1 MSPTRYGGGRSSS
14 CAWPSEHRGDEAAQ
28 RCRADHSRG
37 SSRRRHPLRRSPR
50 YLPDGR
56 LPTFVGGEV
65 IAVLTREAIQ
75 LPLGLTLSA
84 DSSELPLDRWTG
96 PVRVGAGQVQV
107 GDRSVRISRVVS
119 VAAPTQLKP
128 NRAAAGHAW
137 PRLSGFGEPEP
148 RPGRHWCIVRCHST
162 RTANSSVDRSKSTP
176 GVPAG
181 IRKEA
186 ALHRGPC
193 RRGRAQEMFLRSH
206 VGTAQCNIA
215 SATAVA
221 PPRPLESPCAGWPSG
236 VT

>member
-1 MSPTRYGGGRSSS
+1 M
-14 CAWPSEHRGDEAAQ
+14 
-28 RCRADHSRG
+28 
-37 SSRRRHPLRRSPR
+37 
-50 YLPDGR
+50 
-56 LPTFVGGEV
+56 

-148 RPGRHWCIVRCHST
+148 RPGRHCCIERCHST

-176 GVPAG
+176 ECLQASGKRPTCTAG
-181 IRKEA
+181 SPDVA
-186 ALHRGPC
+186 GH
-193 RRGRAQEMFLRSH
+193 GRSSGAVVWDRSMQ
-206 VGTAQCNIA
+206 QCQ
-215 SATAVA
+215 
-221 PPRPLESPCAGWPSG
+221 
-236 VT
+236 